1 MIVLIP
7 KIELKAKLINNLDE
21 EIAEIIQT
29 YNDTVFNY
37 VVVVL
42 NFAIHPNKESN
53 NECVIMDIIPNI
65 EYIVPFITTDTT
77 TRYLSE
83 ISNIGKV
90 ALLID
95 LKPNKIIV
103 CNN

>member
-1 MIVLIP
+1 MIP

-21 EIAEIIQT
+21 KIAEIIQT
-29 YNDTVFNY
+29 YNNTAFNY

-65 EYIVPFITTDTT
+65 EYIAPFITKDKTMK
-77 TRYLSE
+77 YLSE
-83 ISNIGKV
+83 LSNIDKV